1 MAYLNGMLSQVT
13 QPTGFWIN
21 IITAFENG
29 VGQYILAVILLTII
43 IKFAW
48 SFVEVLQKWTSRKQN
63 LSQSKMQPEL
73 DALKKKYEKQPQVLQ
88 QKTNELQKKYLGKSM
103 TGSCIVMLVVL
114 ALNLLIFFSLF
125 GSLNTM
131 ASYKS
136 ATSYDRLKYTYVN
149 SINVYD
155 KYLEAG
161 NTLTAED
168 YDNLTFVVLDEVS
181 FSSDPNEEQTEKK
194 YIAMYLGDP
203 SEVGNAALM
212 KLDFKTD
219 FSGGTREVKNED
231 GEIEYEEDGVT
242 PKTETIPSNVN
253 VIELLRKY
261 FPVDAEG
268 KYDETQDV
276 VIKEEGEDKLYR
288 SEALQAAVMPL
299 IVDTYD
305 GFKDS
310 FLWIENIW
318 VADSPFNKSIVEYNT
333 LVGQIGIQN
342 IEEGEET
349 IYNAFMPELKA
360 QKNRV
365 NGYFILPILCILAAF
380 GTSELTTLYYK
391 RRNAK
396 KGLPAPQVAGKFA
409 RFFMPML
416 LGIFALLY
424 NSVFATYMLV
434 GQLVSLALL
443 FPQLIIVDAL
453 IDKSEKKKQI
463 KEKEKVIT
471 VDYSRKF

>member
-219 FSGGTREVKNED
+219 FITEETVEVKAQ
-231 GEIEYEEDGVT
+231 Y
-242 PKTETIPSNVN
+242 
-253 VIELLRKY
+253 
-261 FPVDAEG
+261 
-268 KYDETQDV
+268 
-276 VIKEEGEDKLYR
+276 YR
-288 SEALQAAVMPL
+288 AQVEAYSTAL
-299 IVDTYD
+299 
-305 GFKDS
+305 
-310 FLWIENIW
+310 E
-318 VADSPFNKSIVEYNT
+318 
-333 LVGQIGIQN
+333 QI
-342 IEEGEET
+342 
-349 IYNAFMPELKA
+349 L
-360 QKNRV
+360 
-365 NGYFILPILCILAAF
+365 
-380 GTSELTTLYYK
+380 
-391 RRNAK
+391 
-396 KGLPAPQVAGKFA
+396 
-409 RFFMPML
+409 
-416 LGIFALLY
+416 
-424 NSVFATYMLV
+424 
-434 GQLVSLALL
+434 
-443 FPQLIIVDAL
+443 
-453 IDKSEKKKQI
+453 EKK
-463 KEKEKVIT
+463 VIRRVLYFFRT
-471 VDYSRKF
+471 GQTIEV